1 MGSRSRPR
9 PSSDYDSTPAEGL
22 EPLILLSAHHSP
34 PLTTLPARRSPPP
47 PSPRVVVASRR
58 FFFSFL
64 SLSSSVTSCY
74 PPLEKFLRIFGYVS
88 SCVCVYTRA
97 SMYVCVRSLIDWPAQ
112 HWPEEER
119 ECSRELWR
127 SRHQSTW
134 KLMPS
139 YLLLV
144 ELFNLYTCLCISLFV

>member
-64 SLSSSVTSCY
+64 SLSSSVTSY

-97 SMYVCVRSLIDWPAQ
+97 SMYVCERSLIDWPAQ

-119 ECSRELWR
+119 KCSREPWR

-139 YLLLV
+139 CLLLV
-144 ELFNLYTCLCISLFV
+144 ELFNLYICLCISLFV